1 MTATGQPAA
10 LTLVVDTGAAVPPYE
25 QLRQQVS
32 GLVEG
37 GALAPGT
44 RLPSVRQLAGDLGL
58 AAGTV
63 ARAYRELEAAGIVTS
78 GRRSGTRV
86 APGVAILG
94 DGARQARL
102 RQAASAYAQAAGWL
116 GATDREA
123 TDAVRHALDEVRA
136 ARPPAPAR

>member
-32 GLVEG
+32 GLV
-37 GALAPGT
+37 
-44 RLPSVRQLAGDLGL
+44 
-58 AAGTV
+58 AGTV
-63 ARAYRELEAAGIVTS
+63 ARAYRELESTGIVTS

-86 APGVAILG
+86 APGTAILG

-102 RQAASAYAQAAGWL
+102 MQAASVYAQAAGWL
-116 GATDREA
+116 GASDR
-123 TDAVRHALDEVRA
+123 DAIDALQQALAEVRA
-136 ARPPAPAR
+136 ARPPAPAH